1 MKKWIQQLL
10 FLVLA
15 FTPLIGMAQMIDP
28 VKWTYTSKSI
38 GNNEFELTFT
48 AKVDKDWS
56 LYSQTNPP
64 NQLTFEFTSNGN
76 YSRIGDVKEPKPHQE
91 NDEYLGPIAFF
102 KMKTVVFTQ
111 KIKVTSDQAFEIKG
125 EIYGQAC
132 QENGLCVPIEA
143 DFSFKISP
151 EKTNATIVETPQDVQ
166 VIESE
171 DGPEVVAQET
181 TENATVKTG
190 GAVRFA
196 PEMLTD
202 ELVAN
207 LDSSCGEVTTS
218 DTSKSVWGIFLAG
231 FLGGFLALLTP
242 CVFPIIPLTVS
253 FFTKQSKSKAKGISN
268 AIIYAVSII
277 VIYTGLGFMIT
288 KIAGDNALND
298 MASSAFW
305 NLLFFIV
312 FVIFAISFFGAFEIR
327 LPSKLVN
334 AMDAKSNK
342 SSGLVGIFFMAFTL
356 CLVTFSCTGPII
368 GTLLV
373 EASVGGNNLGP
384 LMGMFGFSLALA
396 LPFGLFA
403 AFPGWLN
410 TLPRSGSWMNT
421 VKVSLGFLELA
432 LALKFLS
439 IVDLAYHWDF
449 LYLERFIAI
458 WIVIFIAWGLY
469 LLGMFKLSLDDD
481 KQPKIS
487 AGRLMMALLAFGFAV
502 YMIPGLF
509 GAPLKLLSGLA
520 PPSHY
525 REWVTETNNDCPHG
539 IDCYDDVDKGVVK
552 AKNTQKPVFIDF
564 TGYACVNCRKM
575 EDHVWSN
582 PAILKLLKEEFVVVS
597 LYVDDK
603 NLLAAS
609 EQVPSLRSGKILR
622 TVGDKWK
629 DFQTFYFKSNSQPQY
644 IITNA
649 EGKIL
654 SPSYGFNSNVED
666 FKAFLEQ
673 SLCRFKNAQ

>member
-1 MKKWIQQLL
+1 MIKWLKQFLFFGLL
-10 FLVLA
+10 LA
-15 FTPLIGMAQMIDP
+15 PLLGMAQMMNP
-28 VKWTYTSKSI
+28 VKWTYSAKSI
-38 GNNEFELTFT
+38 ENNEFELTFT
-48 AKVDKDWS
+48 AKVDNEWH

-64 NQLTFEFTSNGN
+64 NQLTFEFTQNGN

-91 NDEYLGPIAFF
+91 NDEYLGPVAFF
-102 KMKTVVFTQ
+102 KTQTVVFTQ
-111 KIKVTSDQAFEIKG
+111 KIKVNSDRPFEIKG

-132 QENGLCVPIEA
+132 QDNGLCVPIEA

-151 EKTNATIVETPQDVQ
+151 EKTEINRIDIPQDTEAADASDVEVQ
-166 VIESE
+166 GGKDDFNEVI
-171 DGPEVVAQET
+171 
-181 TENATVKTG
+181 VKTG
-190 GAVRFA
+190 GAVKFA
-196 PEMLTD
+196 PEKLTD
-202 ELVAN
+202 DLVDQ
-207 LDSSCGEVTTS
+207 LDDSCGEVTS
-218 DTSKSVWGIFLAG
+218 SETSKSVWGIFLAG

-253 FFTKQSKSKAKGISN
+253 FFTKQSKSKAKGVSN

-277 VIYTGLGFMIT
+277 VIYTGLGFLIT

-305 NLLFFIV
+305 NLLFFVV

-342 SSGLVGIFFMAFTL
+342 SGGLIGIFFMAFTL

-439 IVDLAYHWDF
+439 IVDLAYHWNF

-487 AGRLMMALLAFGFAV
+487 AGRLMMGIFALGFAV

-525 REWVTETNNDCPHG
+525 REWITEANECPHG
-539 IDCYDDVDKGVVK
+539 IDCVDDVDKGVIR
-552 AKNTQKPVFIDF
+552 AKNTQKPLFIDF

-575 EDHVWSN
+575 EDHVWSH
-582 PAILKLLKEEFVVVS
+582 PAVLKLLKEEFVVVS

-603 NLLAAS
+603 NILAVS
-609 EQVPSLRSGKILR
+609 EQVPSLRSGKVLKTI
-622 TVGDKWK
+622 GDKWK
-629 DFQTFYFKSNSQPQY
+629 DFQTFYFNSNSQPQY

-649 EGKIL
+649 DGKIL
-654 SPSYGFNSNVED
+654 SPSYSYDPEPEN

-673 SLCRFKNAQ
+673 GLCRFKKAQ

>member
-1 MKKWIQQLL
+1 MKKILQGLL
-10 FLVLA
+10 
-15 FTPLIGMAQMIDP
+15 LIISMMFSSWSFAQMMDP
-28 VKWTYTSKSI
+28 VKWSFSTKNL
-38 GNNEFELTFT
+38 GNNEVELIFT
-48 AKVDKDWS
+48 AKVDNDWH

-64 NQLTFEFTSNGN
+64 NPLTFEFEENGK
-76 YSRIGDVKEPKPHQE
+76 YKKIGTVKEPNPHQE
-91 NDEYLGPIAFF
+91 DDEYLGPVAYF
-102 KMKTVVFTQ
+102 KSQTVVFTQ
-111 KIKVTSDQAFEIKG
+111 KIQVHSDVSFEIKG
-125 EIYGQAC
+125 NIFGQAC
-132 QENGLCVPIEA
+132 QDNGLCVPIETN
-143 DFSFKISP
+143 FLFKVSP
-151 EKTNATIVETPQDVQ
+151 EKSEGRIVEELKDTETVTNVSSPQEINNNEAEVSIG
-166 VIESE
+166 VVKFV
-171 DGPEVVAQET
+171 PE
-181 TENATVKTG
+181 K
-190 GAVRFA
+190 
-196 PEMLTD
+196 LTD
-202 ELVAN
+202 EVVQK
-207 LDSSCGEVTTS
+207 LDHSCGDVKSSE
-218 DTSKSVWGIFLAG
+218 TSKSIWGIFLAG

-268 AIIYAVSII
+268 ALIYAASII
-277 VIYTGLGFMIT
+277 IIYTGLGFLIT

-327 LPSKLVN
+327 LPSKFVN

-342 SSGLVGIFFMAFTL
+342 SGGLIGIFFMAFTL

-373 EASVGGNNLGP
+373 EASMGGSNTGP

-432 LALKFLS
+432 LAMKFLS
-439 IVDLAYHWDF
+439 VVDLAYHWDF
-449 LYLERFIAI
+449 LYLERFLAL
-458 WIVIFIAWGLY
+458 WIVIFLAWALY
-469 LLGMFKLSLDDD
+469 LLGAVKLSLDDD
-481 KQPKIS
+481 KKPKLS
-487 AGRLMMALLAFGFAV
+487 AGRLILGIIVLGFSV

-525 REWVTETNNDCPHG
+525 REWTTKTNECPHG
-539 IDCYDDVDKGVVK
+539 IDCYHDVDDAVQV
-552 AKNTQKPVFIDF
+552 AKTNQKPLFIDF

-575 EDHVWSN
+575 EDHVWSE
-582 PAILKLLKEEFVVVS
+582 PAVLKLLHEKFVVAS

-603 NLLAAS
+603 TLLP
-609 EQVPSLRSGKILR
+609 ENQQLPSLRNGKTLK

-629 DFQTFYFKSNSQPQY
+629 DFQTYYFNSNSQPQY
-644 IITNA
+644 IILHPN
-649 EGKIL
+649 GKIL
-654 SPSYGFNSNVED
+654 SPSYSYDPDAAAFR
-666 FKAFLEQ
+666 AFLEQ
-673 SLCRFKNAQ
+673 GLCRFKKM